1 MSSTTADYIVVG
13 GGLAGCV
20 IASRLSQ
27 SEKKPSVILVEA
39 GPDPSG
45 KPNTDTI
52 LNGLSLLG
60 GELDHAFQS
69 APVPTTANR
78 QHFLPAGKVLGGG
91 SILNFGGWLRAD
103 VADYDAWG
111 EAVGDRSW
119 SYEGLKP
126 WLDKVESHLGA
137 ATISSDPNRIYPL
150 RNAVKTAWDELG
162 SQPAEEAKGSIS
174 GIVEVKENTQNGLRQ
189 PSYAAY
195 PLERVTV
202 MTNTV
207 VHRVNFSGKQATG
220 ILLVDGRE
228 ITAQKEVIITAG
240 AYRTPQ
246 VLLLSGIGP
255 PDVLSS
261 HGIPVVQPSLGVGK
275 NLFDHFA
282 IYLAFRLRDPSKGY
296 ALGSSAFNNPSFFK
310 GLPYDWA
317 VSEQLPAEKLD
328 KVESGGAFHNRNLY
342 EVLVVYVPPGIPG
355 IPVDGTHIATST
367 MLLLPTSRGTVT
379 IKSTDPNDQPEIQ
392 PNYLATE
399 LDREVI
405 AHAAR
410 RTLDALLGTE
420 ALKPIV
426 EGETPPSGEGLE
438 GLKPLTVDVSDS
450 DLHERILKT
459 GMQHHHSGG
468 TAAMG
473 SVVDVDGKVKGVER
487 LRVADGSVLPV
498 PLGGHPQATL
508 YAVAEKLADAILE
521 QL

>member
-1 MSSTTADYIVVG
+1 MSSTTADYIIVG

-39 GPDPSG
+39 GPDPAG

-137 ATISSDPNRIYPL
+137 APISSDPNRIYPL

-162 SQPAEEAKGSIS
+162 SQPADKAKGSIS

-220 ILLVDGRE
+220 ILLADGRE

-246 VLLLSGIGP
+246 VLILSGIGP

-261 HGIPVVQPSLGVGK
+261 HGIPVVQPSPGVGK

-282 IYLAFRLRDPSKGY
+282 VYLAFRLRDPSKGY
-296 ALGSSAFNNPSFFK
+296 ALGSPAFNNPSFFK

-317 VSEQLPAEKLD
+317 VGHSTTD
-328 KVESGGAFHNRNLY
+328 LY

-379 IKSTDPNDQPEIQ
+379 IKSKDPNDPPEIQ

-399 LDREVI
+399 LDREVLT
-405 AHAAR
+405 HAAR
-410 RTLDALLGTE
+410 RTLNALLGTE

-426 EGETPPSGEGLE
+426 KGETPPSGEGLE
-438 GLKPLTVDVSDS
+438 GLKPLTLDVSDS
-450 DLHERILKT
+450 DLHERILRT

-508 YAVAEKLADAILE
+508 YAVAEKLADAILG